1 VSVLTTT
8 LRTGLRITL
17 DGEVLTVV
25 EMAGR
30 RMLLRSGAGDLR
42 QVDIGWVMSQPG
54 TRVAGGGAAVLAA
67 AGAVLSGLGADADA
81 ALAGQVRHVQEVLTG
96 YQLGSAGL
104 AGEGEPRPQ
113 ADVPAPGRHDHRA
126 SSGPF

>member
-42 QVDIGWVMSQPG
+42 QADIG
-54 TRVAGGGAAVLAA
+54 
-67 AGAVLSGLGADADA
+67 
-81 ALAGQVRHVQEVLTG
+81 
-96 YQLGSAGL
+96 
-104 AGEGEPRPQ
+104 
-113 ADVPAPGRHDHRA
+113 
-126 SSGPF
+126 

>member
-25 EMAGR
+25 EMTGR

-54 TRVAGGGAAVLAA
+54 TRVAGGGA
-67 AGAVLSGLGADADA
+67 GRG
-81 ALAGQVRHVQEVLTG
+81 R
-96 YQLGSAGL
+96 GSAVG
-104 AGEGEPRPQ
+104 AGC
-113 ADVPAPGRHDHRA
+113 
-126 SSGPF
+126 